1 MRAAAVYAAPRNL
14 SHGIEMMKFVLRSAV
29 SAAAVALFAAAAY
42 AQGQAPAAGDGPPV
56 LANKIALPQGIAARL
71 LVTSSAFTSGGQ
83 LDDKFTQNGDNMSPG
98 LSWTKGPPGTQ
109 SYAILAEDAGVN
121 RHDPIVHW
129 VIYNIPS
136 TSMSIPQN
144 IPTDAHLENGAEQ
157 GKNVRGAVGYIG
169 PKPPAGQ
176 SHPYHFEVF
185 ALNTRLNVENA
196 DRNAVL
202 NGMRNHVLASG
213 EVVVNYTGK

>member
-1 MRAAAVYAAPRNL
+1 MAMTITSPVFRHEGAIPARYTCEGDDVSPPLMLGGVPPAAKSLALIVDDPDAPDPAAPKR
-14 SHGIEMMKFVLRSAV
+14 V
-29 SAAAVALFAAAAY
+29 
-42 AQGQAPAAGDGPPV
+42 
-56 LANKIALPQGIAARL
+56 
-71 LVTSSAFTSGGQ
+71 
-83 LDDKFTQNGDNMSPG
+83 
-98 LSWTKGPPGTQ
+98 W
-109 SYAILAEDAGVN
+109 
-121 RHDPIVHW
+121 VHW

-157 GKNVRGAVGYIG
+157 GKNVRGSVGYIG

-185 ALNTRLNVENA
+185 ALNTRLNMGNA
-196 DRNAVL
+196 DRTQVL
-202 NGMRNHVLASG
+202 NAMRNHVLGSG